1 MVRPPTF
8 SRALVVAAGLVA
20 AGALGG
26 LGVTPATAAPA
37 APAATPAATP
47 AAPAGA
53 VPAAAPDDVPA
64 AGATPL
70 AVRIKTLSPSTL
82 PAEGPVRISGTV
94 TNRTDEVWRSIDVYT
109 FFGDGVG
116 GAMRT
121 QAQLDAAMDVPGD
134 ALLGDR
140 ILVGRPDV
148 VDVLEPGEEASFA
161 VTVPSDQLEVTKA
174 GVYWLGIHALGYSA
188 SYPDDD
194 KADGRARTFMPYVPR
209 RFEETP
215 LPAAVV
221 VPITA
226 PVRYE
231 ADGSLAAVE
240 SWRRWLAPEGRL
252 SRLLGFVES
261 GSTPVT
267 WLVDPALVDA
277 VDLLA
282 RGNPPRSI
290 EPSAPDPADGATPT
304 DAPSPTGEPSATAE
318 PVSPEALMAAG
329 WLARFRD
336 AVAGDEVLTLPYGN
350 VDVPAAVRHDRRLL
364 DLALAQ
370 RSTVLA
376 DLGIESR
383 PGVMSP
389 SGYLDAESIAALDP
403 ETTVVVT
410 DRMLDTLRTGA
421 DGSAA
426 ERRGTEAP
434 AVASVEGRRLVAAS
448 YAVDQGSPGPGPSRT
463 SVGLRQRFLAEAAVR
478 LVKGEPRPLTVVL
491 PQGWG
496 LNDPLGFFSGLDVPW
511 LDVGTVT
518 ELDEATVA
526 TPVDVAALDYPG
538 IQAQREL
545 DGAAFDDVAALI
557 EAGDVLQNVL
567 LENNEVGAVIT
578 EEALTGLSY
587 AGRSSQPTT
596 QLSLEQSLAWVA
608 DLLDG
613 VEITTSPGVTLSGTS
628 GPVVVTLDNTLD
640 HAVEVRVRGESDSG
654 IEITGPDRI
663 ELAADSRTTEL
674 LTARTTTNRVHNVE
688 LVVTDLAGNELG
700 SSADVPVRS
709 AQVSDVIW
717 LIMGTG
723 AGLLF
728 LAIAVRVVR
737 RVRAARR
744 GEAPDLFATRAEQTE
759 AARASGEQS
768 EPAEVP

>member
-8 SRALVVAAGLVA
+8 LRALVAAAGLVTA
-20 AGALGG
+20 STLAG
-26 LGVTPATAAPA
+26 LGATPATAVPA
-37 APAATPAATP
+37 APAPAPAEVAT
-47 AAPAGA
+47 AAPSTAEA
-53 VPAAAPDDVPA
+53 DDVR

-94 TNRTDEVWRSIDVYT
+94 TNRTDEVWSDVRVYT
-109 FFGDGVG
+109 FFGDGTDD

-121 QAQLDAAMDVPGD
+121 QAQLDAAMDVPAD
-134 ALLGDR
+134 AELGQRLTD
-140 ILVGRPDV
+140 VGRVPTI
-148 VDVLEPGEEASFA
+148 EGIAPGEERQFA
-161 VTVPSDQLEVTKA
+161 VTVPARELTVTRA
-174 GVYWLGIHALGYSA
+174 GVYWFGVHAMGASA
-188 SYPDDD
+188 SSPRDD

-215 LPAAVV
+215 LPAAIV

-226 PVRYE
+226 PVRY
-231 ADGSLAAVE
+231 AGDGSLAAVE
-240 SWRRWLAPEGRL
+240 TWRRWLAPEGRL
-252 SRLLGFVES
+252 SRLLGFVEA

-277 VDLLA
+277 VGLLA
-282 RGNPPRSI
+282 RGNPARSI
-290 EPSAPDPADGATPT
+290 EPTAVAPTDGSTPT
-304 DAPSPTGEPSATAE
+304 DTPSPTEEPSADAE
-318 PVSPEALMAAG
+318 PVGPEALAATA
-329 WLARFRD
+329 WLERFRD

-350 VDVPAAVRHDRRLL
+350 VDVPAAVRHDERLL

-376 DLGIESR
+376 DLGIESS

-389 SGYLDAESIAALDP
+389 SGYLDAASIAALDP
-403 ETTVVVT
+403 ETTIVVT
-410 DRMLDTLRTGA
+410 DRMLDTLGGGA
-421 DGSAA
+421 GGTAAGA
-426 ERRGTEAP
+426 ERDPEAP

-511 LDVGTVT
+511 LDLGTVAD
-518 ELDEATVA
+518 LDEATVA
-526 TPVDVAALDYPG
+526 TPVDVDALDYPG
-538 IQAQREL
+538 VQEQREL
-545 DGAAFDDVAALI
+545 DRTTFDDVAALI

-567 LENNEVGAVIT
+567 LDNNDVGAVLT

-587 AGRSSQPTT
+587 AGRASQSTT
-596 QLSLEQSLAWVA
+596 QLSLGQSLTWVQS
-608 DLLDG
+608 LLGG

-640 HAVEVRVRGESDSG
+640 HAVEVRVRGKSDSG

-663 ELAADSRTTEL
+663 ELAAGSRTTEL

-700 SSADVPVRS
+700 SAAEVPVRS